1 MLTLN
6 ISEGR
11 EIKARSER
19 VEPASERPSIIVRK
33 IASGNERRDTDMYT
47 RAWNIYSR
55 AVTRQPAAVNGLGL
69 V

>member
-11 EIKARSER
+11 QIKTKAER
-19 VEPASERPSIIVRK
+19 TDDSPSIIVRRK
-33 IASGNERRDTDMYT
+33 IAAGNERRDTDMYT